1 MKLQTIFAIVAMLL
15 LTVLLVEPSFAQ
27 VTADATAKT
36 AGSKALGTLTGAIT
50 GNLGLLIG
58 LGLAIGGLWTWI
70 VGQNTSVGLLMIA
83 GGIMLTLS
91 PGVFNGA
98 AKMVAPLVKS
108 FGDNVDS
115 VQRNTGTAN

>member
-1 MKLQTIFAIVAMLL
+1 MKLQTIFAVVAMLI
-15 LTVLLVEPSFAQ
+15 LTVVLVEPSFAQ
-27 VTADATAKT
+27 VTADSTAKN
-36 AGSKALGTLTGAIT
+36 AGTNALSTLTGAIT

-70 VGQNTSVGLLMIA
+70 VGQNTSAGLLMIA
-83 GGIMLTLS
+83 GGILLTLS

-108 FGDNVDS
+108 FGSDVDS
-115 VQRNTGTAN
+115 VSRNTGTN